1 MSPACATPLTIF
13 VAHPSELVT
22 DHVPHGDG
30 LVAFGFIRRLAE
42 RGHEVHVAAERA
54 ELRGPLPASLHIYQ
68 LSPHGGPST
77 FARLVFMLRMRAL
90 FERLRRRVSFDI
102 VHQMNP
108 VFTGL
113 SLSLLG
119 VSTPLVLGTFVPKWD
134 NHADEVME
142 RQPGGLGVW
151 RVLRGQIARF
161 QQAQAAGLLIATPRA
176 VSRVCQ
182 PDRHRDRIYEV
193 PHGIDL
199 TRFVERAEIPPRPS
213 ILFLAGVA
221 RRKGIFTLLEAF
233 ERVGKAIPSARL
245 VIAGSEGGDLEAVH
259 RRAAAMS
266 SLSIEIV
273 GAVDPARVQD
283 LMRAHSVYCLPSYGE
298 PFATTI
304 LEAMACGVPVVA
316 TSAGGIP
323 DLVTEGGGRLV
334 PPRDADALAAALVE
348 VLSSVELQHAMG
360 RHNRARVETA
370 FDAERAVD
378 QLERAYRSVLANV
391 GSGQGGSYAERQTVA
406 AGETRST
413 P

>member
-1 MSPACATPLTIF
+1 
-13 VAHPSELVT
+13 
-22 DHVPHGDG
+22 
-30 LVAFGFIRRLAE
+30 
-42 RGHEVHVAAERA
+42 VHVAAERA
-54 ELRGPLPASLHIYQ
+54 DLRGPLPAGLHIYQ
-68 LSPHGGPST
+68 LSPHGGLSP
-77 FARLVFMLRMRAL
+77 FARLVFMLRMRVL

-119 VSTPLVLGTFVPKWD
+119 VSTPLVLGTFVPNWD
-134 NHADEVME
+134 CQADDAIE
-142 RQPGGLGVW
+142 RPPRDRRVW
-151 RVLRGQIARF
+151 LALKSRIARF

-176 VSRVCQ
+176 VSRISR
-182 PDRHRDRIYEV
+182 PDRHRNRMYEV

-199 TRFVERAEIPPRPS
+199 TRFVERAAIPLRPS

-233 ERVGKAIPSARL
+233 ERVAAAVPSAHL
-245 VIAGSEGGDLEAVH
+245 VIAGSEGGDLREVC
-259 RRAAAMS
+259 RRVAAMS
-266 SLSIEIV
+266 NLSIEIV
-273 GAVDPARVQD
+273 GAVDPGQVQH

-316 TSAGGIP
+316 TRAGGIP
-323 DLVTEGGGRLV
+323 DLVAEAGGRLV
-334 PPRDADALAAALVE
+334 PPRDADALTAALVE

-360 RHNRARVETA
+360 RHNRAQVEA
-370 FDAERAVD
+370 VFDAERAVD
-378 QLERAYRSVLANV
+378 RLERAYRSVLANV
-391 GSGQGGSYAERQTVA
+391 TSGKEGRGYPANSVT
-406 AGETRST
+406 AGDTRSA